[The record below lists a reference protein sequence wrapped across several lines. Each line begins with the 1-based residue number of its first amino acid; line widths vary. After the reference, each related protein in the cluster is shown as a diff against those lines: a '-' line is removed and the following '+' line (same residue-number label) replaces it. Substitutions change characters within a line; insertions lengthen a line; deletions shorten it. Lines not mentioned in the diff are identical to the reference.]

1 MPSVGFS
8 QALVTQDFAA
18 KPTLLATE
26 GAFHHK
32 PHFVDGRV
40 AGQLAG
46 TKRLVLDSLVLD
58 AVFDVPFFQPK
69 KSVWENYPV
78 AGTGRQSGG
87 CN

>member
-32 PHFVDGRV
+32 PNFADGRV
-40 AGQLAG
+40 AGQLAWTEWLALDG
-46 TKRLVLDSLVLD
+46 LVLDT
-58 AVFDVPFFQPK
+58 VFDALSFKASWFF
-69 KSVWENYPV
+69 W
-78 AGTGRQSGG
+78 RQ
-87 CN
+87 

>member
-1 MPSVGFS
+1 MGFS
-8 QALVTQDFAA
+8 QALVTQGFTA
-18 KPTLLATE
+18 KPALLAAE

-58 AVFDVPFFQPK
+58 AVFDVPFFQGFL
-69 KSVWENYPV
+69 VLLAAIRLIRV
-78 AGTGRQSGG
+78 DTGTRL
-87 CN
+87 